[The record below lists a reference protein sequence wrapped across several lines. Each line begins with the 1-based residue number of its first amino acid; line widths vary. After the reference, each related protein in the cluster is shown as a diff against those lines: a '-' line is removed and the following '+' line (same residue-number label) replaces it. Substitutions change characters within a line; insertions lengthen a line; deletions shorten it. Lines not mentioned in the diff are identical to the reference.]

1 MAKSI
6 MHRPVSRGFEY
17 SGTIN
22 CIDQYCGPCPWLSNQ
37 FCCLLARSLSNTHLP
52 KTPIERS
59 ANKIALR
66 MGEWSPSQRNPH
78 FKYIMGWFF
87 ECMNSIHATL
97 YLRAAQLSTNLAMV
111 STCCIWH
118 FGKALKADT
127 LSCHG

>member
-6 MHRPVSRGFEY
+6 MHPYQGDFNTVEPLILLISIVVPVLGLAKSILLPLGKIFIQHPLTKNSYR
-17 SGTIN
+17 TISQQN
-22 CIDQYCGPCPWLSNQ
+22 CIKDGGM
-37 FCCLLARSLSNTHLP
+37 
-52 KTPIERS
+52 E
-59 ANKIALR
+59 
-66 MGEWSPSQRNPH
+66 RNPH

-127 LSCHG
+127 LCCHG